1 MDTLRKAEITYKLM
15 AIVLADEQKEVSI
28 EEECRFLARYFF
40 LHESLEKIGK
50 SYRRGEM
57 TMAAKRDNLVFK
69 INKSYSQLPTLTEE
83 LY

>member
-1 MDTLRKAEITYKLM
+1 MDVLKKAKTTYKLM
-15 AIVLADEQKEVSI
+15 AIVLADKQTEIFTKEEQK
-28 EEECRFLARYFF
+28 FLARYFF
-40 LHESLEKIGK
+40 LHESLNKIGK